1 MANIISF
8 STEVIA
14 EIQLYNVDEV
24 QKKRQISSL
33 GVDTMLSFAN
43 SILGV

>member
-1 MANIISF
+1 MANIITF

-24 QKKRQISSL
+24 QKKGRFLPLVLTQY
-33 GVDTMLSFAN
+33 
-43 SILGV
+43 